1 MSKSL
6 FFQFKHLRW
15 SALIED
21 INNANM
27 TIPMDTEEHIPNDPR
42 VMKYKED
49 DLVSI
54 KINNDSI
61 KSIVLE
67 KSQLFEN
74 EVYLNI
80 HQNDTTTRFYNVRDV
95 EEVNKFQQWIQLN
108 FPSVY
113 IRWST
118 EDENLNSLKR
128 GFTRALLDS
137 LQKDKER

>member
-1 MSKSL
+1 
-6 FFQFKHLRW
+6 
-15 SALIED
+15 
-21 INNANM
+21 M